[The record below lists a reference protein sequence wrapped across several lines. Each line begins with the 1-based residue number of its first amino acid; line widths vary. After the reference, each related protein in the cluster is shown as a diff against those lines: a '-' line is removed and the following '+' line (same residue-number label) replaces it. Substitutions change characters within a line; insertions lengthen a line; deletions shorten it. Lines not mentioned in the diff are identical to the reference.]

1 LKKILFFILAAMLP
15 LCLNAQ
21 DSIRHPRVGLVLSG
35 GGAKGFAHVGALKV
49 IEEAGI
55 PIDYI
60 TGTSIGSIVGGLYAM
75 GYNASTL
82 EKVIGNQNWEALLSN
97 ESRRT
102 FIPAMTREEQS
113 RYLMSLPVRSNKI
126 TIPGGV
132 LTGQKVMDLFTYLSY
147 GYHDLTDFSKLPIP
161 FKCIAADIATGQE
174 VVLDKGYLPKAMRA
188 SMSVPAVFSACE
200 IDHRMLVDGG
210 IINNFPV
217 DRCREMGADI
227 IIGIDIGDELLKK
240 EDIQTL
246 PDMISQLTTLMGFER
261 SRQNSKNTD
270 ILIKPDISGF
280 SASSFNTE
288 AARDLMKRGENAARK
303 ALPAL
308 IQLRDSLGLK
318 RNDTLNHQIPEGN
331 TSISIERIDVE
342 GTAKGNIVS
351 ILGKAGIGHDKKTTL
366 HDIREGIAR
375 IYATGNYQYIDYKI
389 SDGDNKVV
397 TIIVKEN
404 PTNKI
409 NAGMNYNTDLK
420 AAALINLTLYSNRI
434 NSSNLSLDAKLS
446 TSPVFAARY
455 SNDRG
460 SKPGFITGA
469 SYISDRLWG
478 FSDGRKISEI
488 NVQQTCLHIGTQ
500 VVVSDILRLSLG
512 TSLEYFHFGTVLGK
526 VDSSQI
532 KDNTFINYFLKGT
545 LDQFDNTYF
554 PKSGWSMNFI
564 LKAITDNGYNY
575 KDNPPFA
582 LFGFNIK
589 SAISLSS
596 KVVLLPSVN
605 TQLCLESAAPVFYR
619 AYIGGYQETNYF
631 GNYFPF
637 AGLKRMELSADN
649 VAYAGLDLRVKFWKK
664 VYVSLISDTGVSNNR
679 NVTGNTAGQF
689 MFGGGVSVAYDSVVG
704 PVKLILS
711 SSNLDDSLTP
721 YFSLGYTF

>member
-1 LKKILFFILAAMLP
+1 LKKILFIILAALLP
-15 LCLNAQ
+15 LFLNAQ

-75 GYNASTL
+75 GYNAATL

-97 ESRRT
+97 ESRRA
-102 FIPAMTREEQS
+102 FIPAMTKEEQS
-113 RYLMSLPVRSNKI
+113 RYLLSLPIKSNKI
-126 TIPGGV
+126 SIPEGV

-147 GYHDLTDFSKLPIP
+147 GFHDLTDFSKLPIP

-174 VVLDKGYLPKAMRA
+174 VVLDKGYLPKALRA

-227 IIGIDIGDELLKK
+227 IIGIDIGDELMTK
-240 EDIQTL
+240 EKIQTL

-261 SRQNSKNTD
+261 SRQNSKNTN
-270 ILIKPDISGF
+270 ILIKPDISGY
-280 SASSFNTE
+280 SGSSFNTE
-288 AARDLMKRGENAARK
+288 AARDLMKRGEAAARK

-308 IQLRDSLGLK
+308 VRLRDSLGLK
-318 RNDTLNHQIPEGN
+318 RNDTLNRQIPDAN
-331 TSISIERIDVE
+331 IPVSIERIDVE

-351 ILGKAGIGHDKKTTL
+351 ILGKAGIVHDKKTTL

-389 SDGDNKVV
+389 SDGENKVV

-409 NAGMNYNTDLK
+409 NVGMNYNTDLK

-434 NSSNLSLDAKLS
+434 NSSNLSLDAKFS

-460 SKPGFITGA
+460 SKPGFIAGA

-478 FSDGRKISEI
+478 FNDGRKVSEI
-488 NVQQTCLHIGTQ
+488 NVQQTCLHLGTQ

-532 KDNTFINYFLKGT
+532 KDHTFINYFLKGT

-564 LKAITDNGYNY
+564 LKAVTDNGFNY

-582 LFGFNIK
+582 LFGFYMK
-589 SAISLSS
+589 SVISLSD
-596 KVVLLPSVN
+596 KVVLLPSFN

-637 AGLKRMELSADN
+637 AGLKRMETSADN
-649 VAYAGLDLRVKFWKK
+649 VAYAGLDLRMRFWKK
-664 VYVSLISDTGVSNNR
+664 VYVSLISDTGVYNNR
-679 NVTGNTAGQF
+679 STSGSTAGQF
-689 MFGGGVSVAYDSVVG
+689 MFGGGISVAYDSVVG

-711 SSNLDDSLTP
+711 SSNLDDSFTP
-721 YFSLGYTF
+721 YFSLGYSF